1 MTLPCLRYRVHVN
14 DQLIARFEYLSD
26 VPVFVKMYRNAI
38 DHVQVKVGHNL
49 VWSSRHH
56 DFSSINVML
65 LEAARN
71 GG

>member
-26 VPVFVKMYRNAI
+26 VPVFVKMYLNAI
-38 DHVQVKVGHNL
+38 DQVEVRVGLNV
-49 VWSSRHH
+49 VWSSRTN
-56 DFSSINVML
+56 DFSKINVRL